1 MTTNVPVGRDAV
13 APAGDAGSA
22 AARLVWIQLPGP
34 GIDDE
39 TARLLEQGV
48 GGVVLFG
55 ANIAGPEQLRLLT
68 AELRRRAPGPLRIA
82 IDHEGGHVARIGAP
96 LTRFPSAMAIG
107 ATRSE
112 ELAYAV
118 ALAAGREL
126 AALGIDVNLAP
137 VLDVA
142 ADPRNASV
150 GARSFGSSP
159 ELVARLGAATVRGYR
174 DAGIAATAK
183 HFPGHGRTPV
193 DPHLDVATVAGGLD
207 ALRAIDLPPFRAA
220 IAAGV
225 DLVMATHVAYD
236 GLTEGAPTTVS
247 RAALTDLLR
256 SELGFGGLVLTDAMR
271 MRALADRMPV
281 PRACVAAIDAGADA
295 VMPMEEGPHAL
306 DELRAAIG
314 SGLLREARVSDAIG
328 RAMRLEERLSA
339 TRNAGHTT
347 LASLP
352 DAAHL
357 ELARTV
363 ARRSLT
369 LIAGAELLPV
379 RPAASVVVIEFPSRR
394 SSPVEE
400 EDTAA
405 SSLGSA
411 LARAL
416 PRMRHV
422 ALDGAYD
429 AEAADRAVAAAAD
442 AELVIVA
449 TRDAYVRDDDREL
462 VARVAAA
469 GRATMLVALRNP
481 YDVAAL
487 APTTGAV
494 AAYADVPASLEALVD
509 ALTGRAGWPGTLPMS
524 LSAAVPVA

>member
-1 MTTNVPVGRDAV
+1 
-13 APAGDAGSA
+13 
-22 AARLVWIQLPGP
+22 
-34 GIDDE
+34 
-39 TARLLEQGV
+39 
-48 GGVVLFG
+48 
-55 ANIAGPEQLRLLT
+55 
-68 AELRRRAPGPLRIA
+68 
-82 IDHEGGHVARIGAP
+82 
-96 LTRFPSAMAIG
+96 
-107 ATRSE
+107 
-112 ELAYAV
+112 
-118 ALAAGREL
+118 
-126 AALGIDVNLAP
+126 
-137 VLDVA
+137 
-142 ADPRNASV
+142 
-150 GARSFGSSP
+150 
-159 ELVARLGAATVRGYR
+159 
-174 DAGIAATAK
+174 
-183 HFPGHGRTPV
+183 
-193 DPHLDVATVAGGLD
+193 
-207 ALRAIDLPPFRAA
+207 
-220 IAAGV
+220 
-225 DLVMATHVAYD
+225 
-236 GLTEGAPTTVS
+236 
-247 RAALTDLLR
+247 
-256 SELGFGGLVLTDAMR
+256 
-271 MRALADRMPV
+271 
-281 PRACVAAIDAGADA
+281 
-295 VMPMEEGPHAL
+295 
-306 DELRAAIG
+306 
-314 SGLLREARVSDAIG
+314 
-328 RAMRLEERLSA
+328 MRLEERLSA

-494 AAYADVPASLEALVD
+494 AAYADVPASLEALAD